1 MASWLFKSD
10 ADVYSWND
18 LLKDKKTT
26 WDGVAN
32 NLALKH
38 LRSIKKDDEIFIY
51 HSGDEKSIV
60 GIAKAVSN
68 PYPDPSQKNSRLTV
82 IDIAPQ
88 ETLKKPVALQIIK
101 QNKKLSSWELVRM
114 PRLSVM
120 PVNDAVRRE
129 VIRLAGGV

>member
-68 PYPDPSQKNSRLTV
+68 PIPIP
-82 IDIAPQ
+82 
-88 ETLKKPVALQIIK
+88 LKKIPD
-101 QNKKLSSWELVRM
+101 SR
-114 PRLSVM
+114 
-120 PVNDAVRRE
+120 
-129 VIRLAGGV
+129 